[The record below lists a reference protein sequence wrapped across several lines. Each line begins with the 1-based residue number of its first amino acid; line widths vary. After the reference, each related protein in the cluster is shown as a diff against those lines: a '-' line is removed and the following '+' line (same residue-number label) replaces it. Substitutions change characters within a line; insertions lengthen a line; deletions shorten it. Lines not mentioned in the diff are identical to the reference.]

1 MNDLMNGLM
10 NNVSLLKK
18 PFGGKT
24 GATIV
29 LSSFLL
35 TACAMAPEAPPAA
48 MDLRQKLTE
57 MQRNPEMARNARIE
71 LRDAEA
77 AVELAEQPLANKEA
91 ALADHRVYMADRMV
105 EIARATATA
114 RQMEVE
120 RERMG
125 EERDAA
131 RLAARTR
138 EVARVRVDA
147 ESARAEADKARSSE
161 SAAKALSMKAAEKSE
176 KAAEELRRQID
187 RLEAEATERGLVLTL
202 GDVLFAT
209 GSADLQG
216 GSNRN
221 LEKLVDFLNTY
232 PDRNVL
238 IEGHTD
244 NVGSA
249 QFNQNLSL
257 QRAESVRQYL
267 TDHGVQNG
275 RLTVSGLGLERP
287 VASNDSPTGRQQNR
301 RVEVV
306 IEN

>member
-1 MNDLMNGLM
+1 MNTI
-10 NNVSLLKK
+10 SLLKK

-29 LSSFLL
+29 LSTFLL
-35 TACAMAPEAPPAA
+35 TACAMAPETPPAA
-48 MDLRQKLTE
+48 LEVREKLTE
-57 MQRNPEMARNARIE
+57 LQRNPEMARNARIE

-77 AVELAEQPLANKEA
+77 AVELAEQPLDNDET
-91 ALADHRVYMADRMV
+91 ALSDHRVYMADRMV
-105 EIARATATA
+105 EIARATGTT

-125 EERDAA
+125 EQRDAA

-138 EVARVRVDA
+138 EADA
-147 ESARAEADKARSSE
+147 ARADADSARSSE
-161 SAAKALSMKAAEKSE
+161 VAAAAMSAKE
-176 KAAEELRRQID
+176 AEEMQRQID
-187 RLEAEATERGLVLTL
+187 ELEAEATERGLVLTL

-209 GSADLQG
+209 GSAELQG

-221 LEKLVDFLNTY
+221 LEKLVDFLNKY
-232 PDRNVL
+232 PEKGVL

-244 NVGSA
+244 NIGSA

-257 QRAESVRQYL
+257 QRAESVRRYL
-267 TDHGVQNG
+267 IDHGVQSR
-275 RLTVSGLGLERP
+275 RLNVSGLGLERP
-287 VASNDSPTGRQQNR
+287 VASNESATGRQQNR
-301 RVEVV
+301 RVEVI